1 MAVICLVQYSKCS
14 LVVEKA
20 KIGAEVIPSISCYR
34 KTFAECD
41 TVIANT

>member
-1 MAVICLVQYSKCS
+1 MFGKWS

-20 KIGAEVIPSISCYR
+20 KISAEVIRSISCYR
-34 KTFAECD
+34 KTSAECD